1 MKRMNTLETKPASRS
16 DFESIEE
23 GQKNTKFADLNID
36 GKSLYKMLI
45 KYNMVPSL
53 GWMSNE
59 WQREVIDYFLLRKP
73 HETMW
78 YRYPLMVCSWCG
90 DVGCGF
96 ISVKIDKENNV
107 VTWKDF
113 YLEPEM
119 KKINIGPFYFEWD
132 SYKKVINS
140 TFGVAGVQ

>member
-1 MKRMNTLETKPASRS
+1 MKRINTLETKPVSRS

-23 GQKNTKFADLNID
+23 GQKNTKFADLIID

-73 HETMW
+73 HETIW

-90 DVGCGF
+90 DEGCGF
-96 ISVKIDKENNV
+96 WGIFPDCSSITACLAHHLKRQQLRCFLR
-107 VTWKDF
+107 W
-113 YLEPEM
+113 
-119 KKINIGPFYFEWD
+119 
-132 SYKKVINS
+132 S
-140 TFGVAGVQ
+140 